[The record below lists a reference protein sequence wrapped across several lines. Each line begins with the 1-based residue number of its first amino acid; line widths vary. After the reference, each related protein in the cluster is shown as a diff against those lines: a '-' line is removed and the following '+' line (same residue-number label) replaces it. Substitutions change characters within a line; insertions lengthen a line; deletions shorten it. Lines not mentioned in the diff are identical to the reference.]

1 MSVGTVQERRL
12 RHLEIANWNEPAGV
26 KPRGT
31 LFLLTGRGEKPE
43 VYTRFATRISADAY
57 RVVVISAADYTTPGA
72 RAEID
77 ELINST
83 DVVEPSVLVGSDVGA
98 RAALELAASRT
109 LNIDAVITAG
119 LAIAGA
125 APIGDRDAEI
135 EARTAC
141 PVHRGV
147 LGRATHGTLSTA
159 VGSIALG
166 RPTPT
171 GLDVSVLAIHGA
183 ADDAI
188 SPLEPA
194 VAFYRNAGVAR
205 GHGDRRRAARHPQRR
220 VPPVGGRRH
229 RALPRTAAP
238 RRWSGAVGG
247 PHADQPA
254 VGDHV
259 TADLQSR
266 EHAGS
271 GEAEALSAEEFKRV
285 FRRHPAGVAVIT
297 LAVGDRLVG
306 FTATS
311 VISVS
316 AEPPLIAFSV
326 AGSSSS
332 WTALALADTV
342 VVNFLTAEQAEVSTR
357 FATSGIDRFAHGG
370 WSLLPTGEPVLDA
383 TPRWLR
389 GRIVQGTPSVPATS
403 CACTR

>member
-166 RPTPT
+166 RPAPT
-171 GLDVSVLAIHGA
+171 GIDVPVLAIHGA
-183 ADDAI
+183 ADAI

-194 VAFYRNAGVAR
+194 DRVLPERRRGR
-205 GHGDRRRAARHPQRR
+205 GHRDRRRTARHPQRR
-220 VPPVGGRRH
+220 DPPVGGRGH
-229 RALPRTAAP
+229 RALPRTAA
-238 RRWSGAVGG
+238 
-247 PHADQPA
+247 
-254 VGDHV
+254 
-259 TADLQSR
+259 
-266 EHAGS
+266 
-271 GEAEALSAEEFKRV
+271 
-285 FRRHPAGVAVIT
+285 
-297 LAVGDRLVG
+297 
-306 FTATS
+306 
-311 VISVS
+311 
-316 AEPPLIAFSV
+316 
-326 AGSSSS
+326 
-332 WTALALADTV
+332 
-342 VVNFLTAEQAEVSTR
+342 TR
-357 FATSGIDRFAHGG
+357 G
-370 WSLLPTGEPVLDA
+370 
-383 TPRWLR
+383 
-389 GRIVQGTPSVPATS
+389 
-403 CACTR
+403 

>member
-12 RHLEIANWNEPAGV
+12 HHLEIANWNEPAGV

-43 VYTRFATRISADAY
+43 VYTRFATRICADAY

-77 ELINST
+77 ELINSI

-147 LGRATHGTLSTA
+147 LGRATHGTLTTA

-166 RPTPT
+166 RPAPT

-183 ADDAI
+183 ADAI
-188 SPLEPA
+188 SPVEPA
-194 VAFYRNAGVAR
+194 IAFYRNAGVAEVTVVDAGR
-205 GHGDRRRAARHPQRR
+205 HDILNDVSHRSVAAVIVLFLERLRL
-220 VPPVGGRRH
+220 G
-229 RALPRTAAP
+229 
-238 RRWSGAVGG
+238 
-247 PHADQPA
+247 ADQAPLL
-254 VGDHV
+254 V
-259 TADLQSR
+259 TRRTSPQS
-266 EHAGS
+266 
-271 GEAEALSAEEFKRV
+271 
-285 FRRHPAGVAVIT
+285 VIT
-297 LAVGDRLVG
+297 
-306 FTATS
+306 
-311 VISVS
+311 
-316 AEPPLIAFSV
+316 
-326 AGSSSS
+326 
-332 WTALALADTV
+332 
-342 VVNFLTAEQAEVSTR
+342 
-357 FATSGIDRFAHGG
+357 
-370 WSLLPTGEPVLDA
+370 
-383 TPRWLR
+383 
-389 GRIVQGTPSVPATS
+389 
-403 CACTR
+403 

>member
-12 RHLEIANWNEPAGV
+12 HHLEIANWNEPAGV

-77 ELINST
+77 ELINSI

-166 RPTPT
+166 RPAPT

-183 ADDAI
+183 ADAI
-188 SPLEPA
+188 SPLGA
-194 VAFYRNAGVAR
+194 GAIAFYRNAGVAEVTVV
-205 GHGDRRRAARHPQRR
+205 D
-220 VPPVGGRRH
+220 GGRHDILNDVSH
-229 RALPRTAAP
+229 RSVA
-238 RRWSGAVGG
+238 
-247 PHADQPA
+247 
-254 VGDHV
+254 
-259 TADLQSR
+259 
-266 EHAGS
+266 
-271 GEAEALSAEEFKRV
+271 
-285 FRRHPAGVAVIT
+285 AVIV
-297 LAVGDRLVG
+297 LFLERLRLGAGQAPLLV
-306 FTATS
+306 TH
-311 VISVS
+311 
-316 AEPPLIAFSV
+316 AEPVPQSV
-326 AGSSSS
+326 
-332 WTALALADTV
+332 TT
-342 VVNFLTAEQAEVSTR
+342 
-357 FATSGIDRFAHGG
+357 
-370 WSLLPTGEPVLDA
+370 
-383 TPRWLR
+383 
-389 GRIVQGTPSVPATS
+389 
-403 CACTR
+403 